1 VFFGFERRGVKTCI
15 AVLDFDRNGFCFLE
29 ERGCGLV
36 EQSLSEVLMQLL
48 YRRSHLYPH
57 LKLID
62 FGGNLHVMYQ

>member
-1 VFFGFERRGVKTCI
+1 MLFGFERRGVKTCI
-15 AVLDFDRNGFCFLE
+15 AVLDFDRNGVCFLE